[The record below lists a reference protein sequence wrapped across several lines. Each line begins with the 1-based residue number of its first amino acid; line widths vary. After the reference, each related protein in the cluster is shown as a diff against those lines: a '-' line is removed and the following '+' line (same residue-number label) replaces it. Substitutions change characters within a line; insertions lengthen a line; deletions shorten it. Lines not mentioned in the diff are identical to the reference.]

1 MQNMT
6 PTSYLERLKISRDQV
21 ELFLEQPNLNLF
33 QAAIAVLLVEGKS
46 LPLSD
51 LADRVEE
58 LGFESA
64 VGDMEHSLRKAWHG
78 QRPIYRDDADRF
90 GLDLDTPEM
99 EHFLRQLRVLN
110 RQTATRAEPSAVPTV
125 EPPDDAL
132 PLTREELEAA
142 LRGQFLAN
150 LSTVRKMAAVLDALD
165 RSMSV
170 EELEQYYNNLTS
182 YRLGISAESLLRAHS
197 TLIHQDHQGMFS
209 VRKDHPDLRKVRRE
223 IRRIAGSVMQQK
235 ERSAQVAVRI
245 EEYRIKKEEEQRLD
259 EEQLASWRRA
269 IVHVEPSP
277 PAPAAAVVLDMRER
291 TIKTFLGDQRGGLL
305 QVLAEYDWLAGLSI
319 RATLTGLGLDAERFR
334 LAELSPAQKTRT
346 LNRQGRKLTITPE
359 LVIASTT
366 GISRPLGD
374 PIKIAQYLAERQ
386 DTKLARRLE
395 STAKALHAFYQQGAL
410 HGSVRLRW
418 GFVDELLSLGW
429 DNRGEQSLRRTLE
442 QAREA
447 GTCVDIVIGAVPGW
461 ENPWARARRVAVLS
475 VDPWTVRLR
484 EGLAEMEL
492 SYHEIRAI
500 RLTDPTSQRPVGPVP
515 PLS

>member
-1 MQNMT
+1 MS
-6 PTSYLERLKISRDQV
+6 PTSYLERLKISPDQV
-21 ELFLEQPNLNLF
+21 ELFLEDPNLNLF

-58 LGFESA
+58 LGFDSA

-78 QRPIYRDDADRF
+78 QRPVYRDDAGRF

-99 EHFLRQLRVLN
+99 EHFLRQLRVAN
-110 RQTATRAEPSAVPTV
+110 RHTAPLSEPSVSTTSKQ
-125 EPPDDAL
+125 PDDAL
-132 PLTREELEAA
+132 PLTQEELEAA
-142 LRGQFLAN
+142 LRGRSLDN
-150 LSTVRKMAAVLDALD
+150 LSMVRKMAAVMDALD

-170 EELEQYYNNLTS
+170 EELEEYYLGLTS
-182 YRLGISAESLLRAHS
+182 YRLGATAESVLKAHS

-209 VRKDHPDLRKVRRE
+209 VRKDHPDLGKVRRE
-223 IRRIAGSVMQQK
+223 IRRVAGSVMQQK
-235 ERSAQVAVRI
+235 ERAAQVAVRI
-245 EEYRIKKEEEQRLD
+245 EEFRLKQEEEQRAD

-277 PAPAAAVVLDMRER
+277 QAPAAAVVLDMRER
-291 TIKTFLGDQRGGLL
+291 TIKTFLGDQRAELQ
-305 QVLAEYDWLAGLSI
+305 QVLTEYDWLCGLSI

-346 LNRQGRKLTITPE
+346 LNRQGKKLTITPE

-374 PIKIAQYLAERQ
+374 PEKIAQYLADRQ

-418 GFVDELLSLGW
+418 GFVDEHLSLGW
-429 DNRGEQSLRRTLE
+429 DNRGEQSLRRTLK
-442 QAREA
+442 QACEA
-447 GTCVDIVIGAVPGW
+447 GTCVDIVTGAVPGW
-461 ENPWARARRVAVLS
+461 ENPWARVRRVAVLS

-484 EGLAEMEL
+484 DGLADMEL
-492 SYHEIRAI
+492 SYDEIRAI
-500 RLTDPTSQRPVGPVP
+500 RLTDPTLQRPIGPVP

>member
-6 PTSYLERLKISRDQV
+6 PTSYLERLRISRDQV

-33 QAAIAVLLVEGKS
+33 QAAIAVLLVEGKP

-58 LGFESA
+58 LGFDSA

-90 GLDLDTPEM
+90 GLDLGTPEM
-99 EHFLRQLRVLN
+99 EHFLMRLRVAT
-110 RQTATRAEPSAVPTV
+110 RPTATRAEP
-125 EPPDDAL
+125 
-132 PLTREELEAA
+132 
-142 LRGQFLAN
+142 
-150 LSTVRKMAAVLDALD
+150 
-165 RSMSV
+165 
-170 EELEQYYNNLTS
+170 
-182 YRLGISAESLLRAHS
+182 
-197 TLIHQDHQGMFS
+197 
-209 VRKDHPDLRKVRRE
+209 
-223 IRRIAGSVMQQK
+223 K
-235 ERSAQVAVRI
+235 ERAAQVAVRI
-245 EEYRIKKEEEQRLD
+245 EESRLKQEEEQRSD

-269 IVHVEPSP
+269 ILHVEPSP
-277 PAPAAAVVLDMRER
+277 QAPAAAVVLDMGER
-291 TIKTFLGDQRGGLL
+291 TIETFLSDQRGELQ
-305 QVLAEYDWLAGLSI
+305 QVLAKYDWLAGLSI

-346 LNRQGRKLTITPE
+346 LNRQGKKLTITPE

-374 PIKIAQYLAERQ
+374 PEKIAQYLAERQ
-386 DTKLARRLE
+386 DTKMARRLE

-418 GFVDELLSLGW
+418 GFVDEHLSLGW
-429 DNRGEQSLRRTLE
+429 DNRGEQSLRRTLK
-442 QAREA
+442 QACEA
-447 GTCVDIVIGAVPGW
+447 DTCVDIVTGAVPGW
-461 ENPWARARRVAVLS
+461 ENPWARVRRVAVLS

-484 EGLAEMEL
+484 DGLADMEL
-492 SYHEIRAI
+492 SYDEIRAI
-500 RLTDPTSQRPVGPVP
+500 RLTDPTLQRSIGPVP